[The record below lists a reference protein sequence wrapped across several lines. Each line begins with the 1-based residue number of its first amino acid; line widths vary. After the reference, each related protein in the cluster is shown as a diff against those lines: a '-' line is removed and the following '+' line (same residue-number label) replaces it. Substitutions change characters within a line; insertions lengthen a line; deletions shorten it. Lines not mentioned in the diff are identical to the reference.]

1 MSQSPL
7 QPVRQFGFWSAH
19 FVVVSCMVG
28 AGILTTSGFTL
39 QATGNPQA
47 LLVLWGIG
55 GLMALAGAL
64 TVAEL
69 ATMLPRAGGDYLYVR
84 QAYGRGAGFVC
95 GWSTFVLGFA
105 APTAVVSTTAANY
118 VMAGIPEQWVQH
130 WPDWLVTHR
139 LALGASIL
147 IALLTVNHCFGHR
160 QSTRA
165 QIISTL
171 IKLIILV
178 GLASIGLFA
187 GKGNWEHFAQGGMPS
202 AEQWPALGV
211 GLIYIGYA
219 YSGWNGASYLAGEV
233 FEPRRLLPRALI
245 SGCLAVIVLYLLLN
259 AMFIYALDPVM
270 MKTAPMD
277 QVARVAE
284 LAASQAFG
292 DQIATPLSVI
302 LGISLIASVSA
313 YLLAGPR
320 VMFAMAQDGLFF
332 RSMGELH
339 SRTQVPVATTLLQGV
354 LAIAFLWSGT
364 FLQLL
369 DYTTVG
375 LAALSGMTVASI
387 FPLRRN
393 LANVDAYRM
402 PWYPLPP
409 LFYLLLTSWTIV
421 QALLTEGKRWPTLL
435 SLGTIL
441 AGTMIGFINTSVKP
455 AKLGQ

>member
-1 MSQSPL
+1 MSQAPQ

-47 LLVLWGIG
+47 LLVLWAIG

-84 QAYGRGAGFVC
+84 QAYGPGAGFVC

-118 VMAGIPEQWVQH
+118 VMAGVPEQWMQH
-130 WPDWLVTHR
+130 WPAWLVTHR
-139 LALGASIL
+139 HALAASVL
-147 IALLTVNHCFGHR
+147 VALLTINHCFGHR

-165 QIISTL
+165 QIASTL
-171 IKLIILV
+171 IKLTILL
-178 GLASIGLFA
+178 GLAFA
-187 GKGNWEHFAQGGMPS
+187 GLIAGRGNWEHFSQGGMPTP
-202 AEQWPALGV
+202 EQWPALGV

-233 FEPRRLLPRALI
+233 PEPRRILPRALI

-259 AMFIYALDPVM
+259 TMFIYALDPVM
-270 MKTAPMD
+270 MKTAPVD

-284 LAASQAFG
+284 LAASKAFG
-292 DQIATPLSVI
+292 DHIAIPLSVI
-302 LGISLIASVSA
+302 LGISLVASVSA

-320 VMFAMAQDGLFF
+320 VMFAMARDGLFF

-339 SRTQVPVATTLLQGV
+339 PHSRVPVAATLLQGF
-354 LAIAFLWSGT
+354 LAIVFLWSGT

-387 FPLRRN
+387 FPLRRT
-393 LANVDAYRM
+393 LSQVDAYRM

-441 AGTMIGFINTSVKP
+441 AGTVIGLLKVSVKP
-455 AKLGQ
+455 AKH